1 MSTGSKNAKSQSL
14 NARVPH
20 DIVEAMKSVKKAD
33 ESTAQFIVT
42 SMKTEIERRLKD
54 KNKCINLNST

>member
-20 DIVEAMKSVKKAD
+20 DIIEEMDQCKESG
-33 ESTAQFIVT
+33 ESTSQFIIK
-42 SMKTEIERRLKD
+42 SIQTEIVRRKLTKLK
-54 KNKCINLNST
+54 K

>member
-20 DIVEAMKSVKKAD
+20 DIVEAMESVKKAD

-42 SMKTEIERRLKD
+42 SMQTEIERRLKD
-54 KNKCINLNST
+54 KNKVY

>member
-20 DIVEAMKSVKKAD
+20 DIVEAMELCKKAD

-42 SMKTEIERRLKD
+42 SMQAEIERRLK
-54 KNKCINLNST
+54 NKK